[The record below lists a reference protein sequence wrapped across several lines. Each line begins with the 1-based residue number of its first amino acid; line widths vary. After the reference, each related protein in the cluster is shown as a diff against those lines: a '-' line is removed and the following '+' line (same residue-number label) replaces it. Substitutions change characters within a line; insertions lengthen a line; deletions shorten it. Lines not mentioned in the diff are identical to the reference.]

1 MEEKVMDL
9 LRNGAHLDDK
19 AVQLILPSTIESFL
33 DSCIS
38 ESGGLDTAEDF
49 SVTFDYSLLAPQVQH
64 LPITLESPLYN
75 DKRTAEE
82 EPLKGA
88 SFEIKSVED
97 LDGF

>member
-1 MEEKVMDL
+1 MDL

-64 LPITLESPLYN
+64 LPTTSKTIHHSHRSHRAVQVE
-75 DKRTAEE
+75 A
-82 EPLKGA
+82 EPLKGTKK
-88 SFEIKSVED
+88 II
-97 LDGF
+97 